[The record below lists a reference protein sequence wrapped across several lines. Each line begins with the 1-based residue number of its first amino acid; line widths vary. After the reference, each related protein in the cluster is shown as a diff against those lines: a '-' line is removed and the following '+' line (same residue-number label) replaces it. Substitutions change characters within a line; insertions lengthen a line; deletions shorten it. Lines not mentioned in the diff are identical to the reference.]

1 MPENTDAEKVDFNE
15 LKSGG
20 FIKQNQKDLFT
31 VRLRV
36 PGGRLDIDRMAK
48 IAVVAKKY
56 SRMGYCHLSVRQSV
70 EIIGVH
76 IDDFDALVKE
86 LEGVFGSE
94 YGVYINLLT
103 RMRNIAMSDVKDDSK
118 RKKILQRLAEKDILE
133 IVKTKGTEEA
143 EAKMREIIFQ

>member
-56 SRMGYCHLSVRQSV
+56 SRMGYCQ
-70 EIIGVH
+70 
-76 IDDFDALVKE
+76 
-86 LEGVFGSE
+86 
-94 YGVYINLLT
+94 
-103 RMRNIAMSDVKDDSK
+103 RN
-118 RKKILQRLAEKDILE
+118 
-133 IVKTKGTEEA
+133 
-143 EAKMREIIFQ
+143 